1 MFFKI
6 PLAFC
11 PRAVYHSRMFIR
23 RTKTCNGKTGKVHFT
38 HRLVEAVRIGA
49 SVKQK
54 TLLNLG
60 AHFNTPQEDWPALA
74 SRIDEVLRGQ
84 PALLAMALPEPLEAQ
99 AQRYAAQLIT
109 RAAQGAEKGN
119 AAGED
124 APAQTAERFQEVDVT
139 TLEQVRPRSVGVEH
153 AALAAIRELSLDTK
167 LRDLGFTGPQIAAAL
182 GNIVGRMASPSS
194 ELATYKWLQEKTA
207 LGELIDYDYEGMDL
221 QQLYRSADR
230 LLKHRGALEA
240 HLYGEAKSLFGFAE
254 TVTLYDLTNTYFEGT
269 AAGIESAYNG
279 VSKEKRSDCPLVTLG
294 LVLDASGFPRRSQI
308 FEGNVSEGSTL
319 AEMLAGLEAKPGA
332 VVVMDAGIATEAN
345 LAWLKEQGH
354 EYLVVSRKRNR
365 QFDPEQ
371 AVEVRTAGDQI
382 VQVQRVKADG
392 EVYLYCRSEARAGK
406 DRAIDD
412 KKAERFEAELQE
424 LSAGLSKPRTIKDP
438 NKLRERIG
446 RIRERYPRA
455 AQHYTVDL
463 TLDETGKKATAVTW
477 SKELRPGSA
486 ATHPGVYCLRT
497 TLTNP
502 DNGALW
508 KIFSM
513 LTNLEAVFRSF
524 KTDLGLRPVYHHN
537 DARTDGHLFISVLAY
552 YIVHTLRTRLK
563 AEGINESWTT
573 LRAVLSG
580 QIRITATMQR
590 RDGRTIHVR
599 KASRPEPAQQR
610 LYGALKLSANP
621 GGTVQTLM

>member
-1 MFFKI
+1 
-6 PLAFC
+6 
-11 PRAVYHSRMFIR
+11 MFIR
-23 RTKTCNGKTGKVHFT
+23 RTKTCNSKTGKIHFT
-38 HRLVEAVRIGA
+38 HRLVEAVRVGA

-60 AHFNTPQEDWPALA
+60 AHFDAPQEDWPALA
-74 SRIDEVLRGQ
+74 SRIDEILRGQ
-84 PALLAMALPEPLEAQ
+84 PSLLTKALPKPLEAQ

-109 RAAQGAEKGN
+109 RAAQDAD
-119 AAGED
+119 GEG
-124 APAQTAERFQEVDVT
+124 APAPERFQEVDVT

-153 AALAAIRELSLDTK
+153 AALSAIRGLRLDEK
-167 LRDLGFTGPQIAAAL
+167 LRELGFTGPQIAAAL
-182 GNIVGRMASPSS
+182 GNIVGRMAAPGS
-194 ELATYKWLQEKTA
+194 ELATYKWLQERSA
-207 LGELIDYDYEGMDL
+207 LGELLDYDYEGMDL

-230 LLKHRGALEA
+230 LLKHRDALEA

-254 TVTLYDLTNTYFEGT
+254 TITLYDLTNTYFEGT
-269 AAGIESAYNG
+269 AAGNEKAHNG

-354 EYLVVSRKRNR
+354 EYLVVSRRRNR

-371 AVEVRTAGDQI
+371 AVEVRTAGEQT
-382 VQVQRVKADG
+382 VQVQRVEADG

-406 DRAIDD
+406 DRAIDAR
-412 KKAERFEAELQE
+412 KAERFEAELQE
-424 LSAGLSKPRTIKDP
+424 LSAGLGKPRTIKDP
-438 NKLRERIG
+438 DKLRERIG
-446 RIRERYPRA
+446 RIKERYPRA
-455 AQHYTVDL
+455 AQHYTVGL
-463 TLDETGKKATAVTW
+463 TLDETGEKATAVTW
-477 SKELRPGSA
+477 SKALKPGSA

-502 DNGALW
+502 DSGALW

-513 LTNLEAVFRSF
+513 LTSLEAVFRSF

-537 DARTDGHLFISVLAY
+537 DARTDGHLFVSVLAY
-552 YIVHTLRTRLK
+552 YVVHTLRTRLK
-563 AEGINESWTT
+563 AEGVNDSWTA
-573 LRAVLSG
+573 LRDVLSG

-599 KASRPEPAQQR
+599 KASRPEPALQR
-610 LYGALKLSANP
+610 LYGALKLAANP
-621 GGTVQTLM
+621 GGTAQTLV